1 MSQVEGGGWQG
12 SEEGH
17 VRVQQGDQQHGD
29 GHGDAGAHL
38 PRDVLESGGEWRGED
53 SSGESDRPLASHSL
67 LQVDGA
73 RGDSYSL
80 AEARDLAGQLAR
92 GLLGLGVQPGDVLAV
107 LLPNCPEYVIAMLGA
122 SEAGMTVTT
131 LNPAY
136 TAGEIRGQLV
146 NSETRFI
153 VTSTT
158 LLDKVREANNELSV
172 NIIVVGDTT
181 DSSLLSFK
189 DLLRS
194 RSSSLESIV
203 GPTVDSVAVLPY
215 SSGTTGVPKG
225 VMLTHHNMTSQ
236 LAQICHP
243 SFQVIKEVRRSAES
257 APDYQYNLQ
266 EEITICVLPMYHIF
280 AMNVTMSGML
290 YKGGKLVTL
299 PMFEPK
305 MFLETMLTYRP
316 TSLHLAPPLV
326 SFLVHHPAVT
336 QDHLASLKNVR
347 PLHTSLLSCPAL
359 FRFWWPRLRQDR
371 R

>member
-1 MSQVEGGGWQG
+1 MSQVEGRGRPG

-17 VRVQQGDQQHGD
+17 VQQGDQQHGH

-107 LLPNCPEYVIAMLGA
+107 LLPNCPEYVVAMLGA

-158 LLDKVREANNELSV
+158 LLDKVKEANRELSV
-172 NIIVVGDTT
+172 NIIVVGDST

-194 RSSSLESIV
+194 RSSSLEAIV
-203 GPTVDSVAVLPY
+203 GPSVDSVAVLPY

-243 SFQVIKEVRRSAES
+243 SFQVIKEVI
-257 APDYQYNLQ
+257 
-266 EEITICVLPMYHIF
+266 EISRDC
-280 AMNVTMSGML
+280 S
-290 YKGGKLVTL
+290 TL
-299 PMFEPK
+299 
-305 MFLETMLTYRP
+305 
-316 TSLHLAPPLV
+316 S
-326 SFLVHHPAVT
+326 
-336 QDHLASLKNVR
+336 
-347 PLHTSLLSCPAL
+347 
-359 FRFWWPRLRQDR
+359 
-371 R
+371 